1 MSTRPSTRNAR
12 RSKQAGNRRAE
23 HGATG
28 APVALRWIKELL
40 GRPLGLERRNDK
52 RQVVLVERRPAP
64 PADPPPELSQ
74 LRDDLRARLLAEG
87 NDQAPQ
93 LMRHLVFVHG
103 ELGRK
108 GWQGLEALPPKVI
121 GMALVQAEML
131 ASRELSPSLATIID
145 RLRALKQLADARE
158 ERKLQLQ
165 NLERREHLEVT
176 EATHEEFDALK
187 RGWLGTAPG
196 ALAASD
202 RAE

>member
-1 MSTRPSTRNAR
+1 LSTRTSSRKGR
-12 RSKQAGNRRAE
+12 RSKPAE
-23 HGATG
+23 TRGADPGATG
-28 APVALRWIKELL
+28 APAALRWIREVLC
-40 GRPLGLERRNDK
+40 RPLGLERRNDK
-52 RQVVLVERRPAP
+52 VRVVPGERRRAP
-64 PADPPPELSQ
+64 PADPPPALSQ

-131 ASRELSPSLATIID
+131 ASRDLSPSLATIID
-145 RLRALKQLADARE
+145 RLRALKQSADARE
-158 ERKLQLQ
+158 ERRLQLQ
-165 NLERREHLEVT
+165 NLDRGEHLEVT
-176 EATHEEFDALK
+176 EATHEEFDALE
-187 RGWLGTAPG
+187 RGWLGTAPDP
-196 ALAASD
+196 LAASD